1 MDDKQQELIFRLSM
15 FEQQIRQLQQQIQ
28 AVDNG
33 IIELNNLSIG
43 LGEITGGKDRE
54 IFAPIGRGIFVKA
67 KILSED
73 LTVDVGS
80 KNFVKKSVPETQKMI
95 EEQMSR
101 LGEARQELESNLD
114 GMNEEIEKVLIQAQE
129 REEKK

>member
-1 MDDKQQELIFRLSM
+1 M